1 MGIGSRVIHQIQRD
15 SNVSQTRDL
24 ESRFREFEKSDFYD
38 SKFVFTGDCIE
49 RKGKLS
55 FAGII
60 LTLVPL
66 GFLIPG
72 LLFISEPPA
81 IFGISLI
88 AIGGIGFLF
97 TSRGPSVL
105 RIYEDRLELTTAW
118 HNLGGLLVKQKM
130 WDEVKELAIHEQ
142 INHSENTN
150 LPDTY
155 LVVSIIVNG
164 PSDRAYAML
173 DGEPKWGV
181 AIYSVVCNNWTE
193 AQNLTSGLKQLI
205 PIDLATI
212 EIKKR
217 KKTEVSV

>member
-1 MGIGSRVIHQIQRD
+1 M
-15 SNVSQTRDL
+15 SQTRDL

-72 LLFISEPPA
+72 LLFIIHPPA
-81 IFGISLI
+81 IYGISLI

-105 RIYEDRLELTTAW
+105 RIYDDRLELRTAW
-118 HNLGGLLVKQKM
+118 HNLGGLLVKSKL
-130 WDEVKELAIHEQ
+130 WDEVKELAIFERTS
-142 INHSENTN
+142 HSENTN

-155 LVVSIIVNG
+155 LVASIIVEG
-164 PSDRAYAML
+164 ASRRAYAVH
-173 DGEPKWGV
+173 DGEAKWGV
-181 AIYSVVCNNWTE
+181 AIYSIVCNNWTE
-193 AQNLTSGLKQLI
+193 AQNLTSGLKLLI
-205 PIDLATI
+205 PTDLETI

>member
-1 MGIGSRVIHQIQRD
+1 MGIESRVIHQIQRD
-15 SNVSQTRDL
+15 SNMSQTRDL
-24 ESRFREFEKSDFYD
+24 ERRFREFEKSDFYD
-38 SKFVFTGDCIE
+38 SKFVFTGDCIQ
-49 RKGKLS
+49 RKEKLG
-55 FAGII
+55 FRGLIGRLA
-60 LTLVPL
+60 PL

-72 LLFISEPPA
+72 LLFIIHPPA
-81 IFGISLI
+81 IYGISLI

-105 RIYEDRLELTTAW
+105 RIYDDRLELRTAW
-118 HNLGGLLVKQKM
+118 HNLGGILVKSIM

-142 INHSENTN
+142 TNHSENTN

-164 PSDRAYAML
+164 PSNRAYAVH
-173 DGEPKWGV
+173 DGEAKWGV
-181 AIYSVVCNNWTE
+181 VIYSIVCNNWTE

-205 PIDLATI
+205 PTDLETI

-217 KKTEVSV
+217 MKK

>member
-1 MGIGSRVIHQIQRD
+1 MP
-15 SNVSQTRDL
+15 QTRDL

-72 LLFISEPPA
+72 LLFIIHPPA
-81 IFGISLI
+81 IYGISLI

-105 RIYEDRLELTTAW
+105 RIYDDRLELRTAW
-118 HNLGGLLVKQKM
+118 HNLGGLLVKSKL
-130 WDEVKELAIHEQ
+130 WDEVKELAIFERT
-142 INHSENTN
+142 NHSENTN

-155 LVVSIIVNG
+155 LVASIIVEG
-164 PSDRAYAML
+164 ASRRAYAVH
-173 DGEPKWGV
+173 DGEAKWGV
-181 AIYSVVCNNWTE
+181 AIYSIVCNNWTE
-193 AQNLTSGLKQLI
+193 AQNLTSGLKLLI
-205 PIDLATI
+205 PTDLETI

-217 KKTEVSV
+217 KKTEVWWEQTTN

>member
-1 MGIGSRVIHQIQRD
+1 M
-15 SNVSQTRDL
+15 SQTRDL

-72 LLFISEPPA
+72 LLFIIHPPA
-81 IFGISLI
+81 IYGISLI

-105 RIYEDRLELTTAW
+105 RIYDDRLELRTAW
-118 HNLGGLLVKQKM
+118 HNLGGLLVKSKL
-130 WDEVKELAIHEQ
+130 WDEVKELAIFERT
-142 INHSENTN
+142 NHSENTN

-155 LVVSIIVNG
+155 LVASIIVEG
-164 PSDRAYAML
+164 ASRRAYAVH
-173 DGEPKWGV
+173 DGEAKWGV
-181 AIYSVVCNNWTE
+181 AIYSIVCNNWTE
-193 AQNLTSGLKQLI
+193 AQNLTSGLKLLI
-205 PIDLATI
+205 PTDLETI

>member
-1 MGIGSRVIHQIQRD
+1 MSRI
-15 SNVSQTRDL
+15 RDL
-24 ESRFREFEKSDFYD
+24 ESRFREFENSDFYD
-38 SKFVFTGDCIE
+38 SKFVFLGDYIQ
-49 RKGKLS
+49 RKGKLG
-55 FAGII
+55 FVGII

-72 LLFISEPPA
+72 LLFINEPPA

-105 RIYEDRLELTTAW
+105 RIYEDRLELRTAW
-118 HNLGGLLVKQKM
+118 HNLGGLLVKSIM

-142 INHSENTN
+142 TNHSENTN

-155 LVVSIIVNG
+155 LVASIIVKG
-164 PSDRAYAML
+164 PSRRAYAVH
-173 DGEPKWGV
+173 DGEAKWGV
-181 AIYSVVCNNWTE
+181 VIYSIVWNNWTE

-205 PIDLATI
+205 PTDLETI

>member
-1 MGIGSRVIHQIQRD
+1 MAQV
-15 SNVSQTRDL
+15 RDL
-24 ESRFREFEKSDFYD
+24 ESRFREFENSDFYD
-38 SKFVFTGDCIE
+38 SKFVFTGDSIQ
-49 RKGKLS
+49 RKGKLG
-55 FAGII
+55 FAEII
-60 LTLVPL
+60 LILVPL

-105 RIYEDRLELTTAW
+105 RIYEDRLELRTAW
-118 HNLGGLLVKQKM
+118 HNLGGLLVEQKM
-130 WDEVKELAIHEQ
+130 WDEVKELAIYEQ
-142 INHSENTN
+142 TNHSENTN

-164 PSDRAYAML
+164 PSHRAYAML

-181 AIYSVVCNNWTE
+181 TIYSIICNNWAE

-205 PIDLATI
+205 PTDLETI

-217 KKTEVSV
+217 TKK

>member
-1 MGIGSRVIHQIQRD
+1 M
-15 SNVSQTRDL
+15 SQTRDF

-72 LLFISEPPA
+72 LLFIIHPPA
-81 IFGISLI
+81 IYGISLI

-105 RIYEDRLELTTAW
+105 RIYDDRLELRTAW
-118 HNLGGLLVKQKM
+118 HNLGGLLVKSKL
-130 WDEVKELAIHEQ
+130 WDEVKELAIFERT
-142 INHSENTN
+142 NHSENTN

-155 LVVSIIVNG
+155 LVASIIVEG
-164 PSDRAYAML
+164 ASRRAYAVH
-173 DGEPKWGV
+173 DGEAKWGV
-181 AIYSVVCNNWTE
+181 AIYSIVCNNWTE
-193 AQNLTSGLKQLI
+193 AQNLTSGLKLLI
-205 PIDLATI
+205 PTDLETI

-217 KKTEVSV
+217 KKTEVWWEQTTN

>member
-1 MGIGSRVIHQIQRD
+1 M
-15 SNVSQTRDL
+15 SQTRDL

-72 LLFISEPPA
+72 LLFIIHPPA
-81 IFGISLI
+81 IYGISLI

-105 RIYEDRLELTTAW
+105 RIYDDRLELRTAW
-118 HNLGGLLVKQKM
+118 HNLGGLLVKSKL
-130 WDEVKELAIHEQ
+130 WDEVKELAIFERT
-142 INHSENTN
+142 NHSENTN

-155 LVVSIIVNG
+155 LVASIIVEG
-164 PSDRAYAML
+164 ASRRAYAVH
-173 DGEPKWGV
+173 DGEAKWGV
-181 AIYSVVCNNWTE
+181 AIYSIVCNNWTE
-193 AQNLTSGLKQLI
+193 AQNLTSGLKLLI
-205 PIDLATI
+205 PTDLETI

-217 KKTEVSV
+217 KKTEVWWEQTTN